1 MPSRVSTVRAERQLL
16 EVLAEFRHQ
25 LRAFLQFSE
34 SAAEQVRLHPQQHQ
48 LLLQVA
54 GAPEGVAVNIA
65 YAARRLGLHHNSA
78 VELVNRSAAQGLL
91 VRASDPED
99 RRRVT
104 LEITAK
110 AARILKGLSKSHA
123 RELRELAPV
132 LIRSLKRIE
141 SADRTRK
148 RRRTR

>member
-1 MPSRVSTVRAERQLL
+1 MPSRVSTVRAERELL

-99 RRRVT
+99 RRRVA

>member
-1 MPSRVSTVRAERQLL
+1 MPSRVSTVRAERELL

-54 GAPEGVAVNIA
+54 GAPQGVAVNIA

-99 RRRVT
+99 RRRVA

>member
-1 MPSRVSTVRAERQLL
+1 MPSRVSTVRAQRHLL

>member
-1 MPSRVSTVRAERQLL
+1 MRSRMSTMREERKLL
-16 EVLAEFRHQ
+16 QVLAEFRHQ

-34 SAAEQVRLHPQQHQ
+34 RAAEQVSLHPQQHQ

-54 GAPEGVAVNIA
+54 GAPQGAAVNIA

-78 VELVNRSAAQGLL
+78 VELVNRSAAEGLL
-91 VRASDPED
+91 VRASDPAD
-99 RRRVT
+99 RRRVA

-110 AARILKGLSKSHA
+110 GAWILKGLSKSHT
-123 RELRELAPV
+123 RELRELGPV

-141 SADRTRK
+141 SADRARSPRSTR
-148 RRRTR
+148 

>member
-1 MPSRVSTVRAERQLL
+1 LL

-54 GAPEGVAVNIA
+54 GAPQGVAVNIA

-110 AARILKGLSKSHA
+110 AARVLKGLSKNHA

-141 SADRTRK
+141 RADRTRK

>member
-54 GAPEGVAVNIA
+54 GAPQGVAVNIA

-148 RRRTR
+148 RRHTR